1 MTKCTLPPGLRRLR
15 VYLMSAAVL
24 ATAAAATWGYIAM
37 FTDELVLRTDPATRV
52 VSPDGRWEARLY
64 VEEADDEHGS
74 SVLVALASTGGGGH
88 RQRVVY
94 RGLDAALGWSDDNV
108 LTVREYISGGVRRI
122 DPTRDLDY
130 SADDRIED
138 ERLLGVMAYLAFLPA
153 LTVLVVGLAVAVLV
167 PELVLRRRA
176 ARSAGETKGS

>member
-1 MTKCTLPPGLRRLR
+1 MGFTLSLRRCLDEG
-15 VYLMSAAVL
+15 V
-24 ATAAAATWGYIAM
+24 
-37 FTDELVLRTDPATRV
+37 DELYA
-52 VSPDGRWEARLY
+52 RWGHAL
-64 VEEADDEHGS
+64 EEADDEHAAG
-74 SVLVALASTGGGGH
+74 VLVALVNAGDGGH

-94 RGLDAALGWSDDNV
+94 RGPAAAPAWSGDNV

-122 DPTRDLDY
+122 DPTADLDY